1 MVCVRGHTHSLD
13 LRQALAATRRAK
25 ASQTHNASIYYSK
38 SHEREHKSC
47 RMRSVCLKAVR
58 RMLSMRSAAAVEGW
72 RCCAEGVQRQRSIV
86 LRAAKCIQAGVYGGA
101 FVKWADAAAELRR
114 EREES
119 KASAREAAAAEA
131 QTQSVL
137 SRVVRVWS
145 QRTLATSFGG

>member
-1 MVCVRGHTHSLD
+1 M
-13 LRQALAATRRAK
+13 
-25 ASQTHNASIYYSK
+25 
-38 SHEREHKSC
+38 
-47 RMRSVCLKAVR
+47 
-58 RMLSMRSAAAVEGW
+58 
-72 RCCAEGVQRQRSIV
+72 QRQRGIV

>member
-1 MVCVRGHTHSLD
+1 MVCVSAHTHSLD

-58 RMLSMRSAAAVEGW
+58 RMLSMRSAAAFEGW

-114 EREES
+114 E
-119 KASAREAAAAEA
+119 
-131 QTQSVL
+131 
-137 SRVVRVWS
+137 
-145 QRTLATSFGG
+145 